1 LLLSPSSI
9 HRTALA
15 HDFLRFFGR
24 SKNKSSQPVHVLHY
38 IDFTYVV
45 LEKKLDAPILTMQTA
60 PDMQDNVSDSSFL

>member
-15 HDFLRFFGR
+15 HHFLRFFGR
-24 SKNKSSQPVHVLHY
+24 SKNKSSQLVHVLHY

-45 LEKKLDAPILTMQTA
+45 LEKEELDASILPLQT
-60 PDMQDNVSDSSFL
+60 SSTEHAG